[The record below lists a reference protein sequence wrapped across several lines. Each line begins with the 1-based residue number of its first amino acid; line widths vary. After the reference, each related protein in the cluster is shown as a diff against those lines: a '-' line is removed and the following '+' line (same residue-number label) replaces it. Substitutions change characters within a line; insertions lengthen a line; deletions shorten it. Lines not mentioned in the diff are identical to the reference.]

1 MIKEIKYSEI
11 TTVPPDNT
19 CSDGDAALLLNLIPE
34 DGALKPV
41 MPPKEVMAL
50 QDKMHITYIHKTTSF
65 RHYIIHDDANKKLV
79 WTSDGKTF
87 SDLYTLG
94 DIPLHQ
100 VNAIGNT
107 LMALTKDGTHY
118 FLWDNA
124 KQSYKHLGTHLPEL
138 PITFGLKGEVVK
150 TEEFNVDLLE
160 REDVGEDSKVTFGES
175 NTKKVTNE
183 VLAKVNKFIE
193 EESVAK
199 GRFIFPFFVRYAFR
213 LYDGSLTMHSAP
225 ILMQCS
231 TKVAPEV
238 LISKLSIKDGHKLDN
253 FNYFVTAALCK
264 LDYQISSSS
273 ALRELENWKDIVK
286 SVDIFISKPIYTY
299 DQNGKCTGIENIN
312 SSNANKVHC
321 LLINGAKGIE
331 YTTERTGNNFAR
343 ITEKHTDARV
353 DFSKYQYYQEH
364 NIYHLYAMAYPKTD
378 REGGEM
384 KINSTRVVIPRIKD
398 DKLHEEIKSVAHFYL
413 LNSIRLNDLLKV
425 LEVKTTERTELRVKE
440 DYLQSLITREVM
452 SDDYDSHDILCARY
466 SFNYNA
472 RVNICGIKKR
482 LFKGFSTTSMIQY
495 CNGYMP
501 FIDNDN
507 DRSHLSYAIAATRA
521 WVHINRNGKEFVLP
535 CPMGEMSE
543 FDNTYF
549 LYYPNTDAYKITVD
563 TMGYGGWRRRYEF
576 PLEKHNFLNG
586 AFFFSDF
593 ETMDKYIV
601 NKDPLQEDT
610 FLRIEELTSQDEVIE
625 LPNKIYTSE
634 VNNPFFFPLSGIN
647 TIGTGEIKGICSA
660 VKALSEGQFG
670 QFPLYA
676 FTDEGVWAL
685 EVSNTGTYIA
695 RQPITRDICIAAKS
709 LTQIDSAVLFA
720 TERGIMLLQGS
731 QAICIS
737 DVLNGDNIVPL
748 TALPKIDKILSHI
761 ELEEGTLKILPFMEF
776 VKECRMIYNYEHQRI
791 IVYNIKCKY
800 AYVWSLKSKMWG
812 MMQSNIADNVNSYPD
827 ALAVLTNGSLVN
839 FSDVG
844 DAKEHGEHSLDGDNR
859 IDKINKNLLISR
871 PIKLDYYDIHKSVDA
886 IIPRGVFRH
895 GHVKSILY
903 ASNDLFNWV
912 PVWSSVDH
920 YMRGFRGTP
929 YKYLRIILLTELSK
943 DEGITSCLV
952 QFTPRLN
959 NQPR

>member
-1 MIKEIKYSEI
+1 
-11 TTVPPDNT
+11 
-19 CSDGDAALLLNLIPE
+19 
-34 DGALKPV
+34 
-41 MPPKEVMAL
+41 
-50 QDKMHITYIHKTTSF
+50 
-65 RHYIIHDDANKKLV
+65 
-79 WTSDGKTF
+79 
-87 SDLYTLG
+87 
-94 DIPLHQ
+94 
-100 VNAIGNT
+100 
-107 LMALTKDGTHY
+107 
-118 FLWDNA
+118 
-124 KQSYKHLGTHLPEL
+124 
-138 PITFGLKGEVVK
+138 
-150 TEEFNVDLLE
+150 
-160 REDVGEDSKVTFGES
+160 
-175 NTKKVTNE
+175 
-183 VLAKVNKFIE
+183 
-193 EESVAK
+193 
-199 GRFIFPFFVRYAFR
+199 
-213 LYDGSLTMHSAP
+213 
-225 ILMQCS
+225 MQCS

-238 LISKLSIKDGHKLDN
+238 LLSKLSIKKGSGLDN
-253 FNYFVTAALCK
+253 FNYFITAALCK
-264 LDYQISSSS
+264 LDYQVSSQS
-273 ALRELENWKDIVK
+273 ALEELKNWKDIVK

-299 DQNGKCTGIENIN
+299 DQNGKCTGIESIN

-321 LLINGAKGIE
+321 LLTNGAKGIE

-343 ITEKHTDARV
+343 ITEKHTDTRV

-364 NIYHLYAMAYPKTD
+364 NIYHLYAMAYPKAD
-378 REGGEM
+378 NDGGAM
-384 KINSTRVVIPRIKD
+384 KINSTRVILPRIKD
-398 DKLHEEIKSVAHFYL
+398 DKLHEEIKSVAQFYL
-413 LNSIRLNDLLKV
+413 LNSIRLKDL

-440 DYLQSLITREVM
+440 DYLQSLIAREVM
-452 SDDYDSHDILCARY
+452 SDDYDSHDSLCARY

-495 CNGYMP
+495 CNGHTP
-501 FIDNDN
+501 FTDKDSE
-507 DRSHLSYAIAATRA
+507 RQFHFKAIAATRA

-535 CPMGEMSE
+535 CPIGEMSA

-563 TMGYGGWRRRYEF
+563 TRGYGGWEKRYEF

-586 AFFFSDF
+586 AFFFSNFD
-593 ETMDKYIV
+593 TMDKYII
-601 NKDPLQEDT
+601 NKNPLQEDT
-610 FLRIEELTSQDEVIE
+610 FLRIEELTSQDEIIE

-695 RQPITRDICIAAKS
+695 RQPITRDICIDAKS

-761 ELEEGTLKILPFMEF
+761 GLEEGTLKILPFMEF

-791 IVYNIKCKY
+791 IVYNKKCKY

-827 ALAVLTNGSLVN
+827 ALAVLTNGKLVN

-844 DAKEHGEHSLDGDNR
+844 
-859 IDKINKNLLISR
+859 DKINKNLLISR

-886 IIPRGVFRH
+886 IIQRGVFRR

>member
-41 MPPKEVMAL
+41 MPPKLVMAL

-65 RHYIIHDDANKKLV
+65 RHYIIHDEANEKLV

-87 SDLYTLG
+87 TNLYTLG
-94 DIPLHQ
+94 NIHLHQ

-107 LMALTKDGTHY
+107 LMALTEDGTHY

-124 KQSYKHLGTHLPEL
+124 TESQGYKHLGSHLPEL

-160 REDVGEDSKVTFGES
+160 REDVGENSKVTFGES

-183 VLAKVNKFIE
+183 VLAKVNKFIA

-213 LYDGSLTMHSAP
+213 LYDDSLTMHSAP

-264 LDYQISSSS
+264 LDYQVSSRS
-273 ALRELENWKDIVK
+273 ALEELKNWKDIVK

-384 KINSTRVVIPRIKD
+384 KINSTRVILPRIKD

-413 LNSIRLNDLLKV
+413 LNSIRLKDLKDPNG
-425 LEVKTTERTELRVKE
+425 TERAELRVKE
-440 DYLQSLITREVM
+440 DYLQSLIAREVM
-452 SDDYDSHDILCARY
+452 SDDYDSHDSLCARY

-495 CNGYMP
+495 CNGHTP
-501 FIDNDN
+501 FTDKDSE
-507 DRSHLSYAIAATRA
+507 RQFHFKAIAATRA
-521 WVHINRNGKEFVLP
+521 WVHVNRNGKEFVLP
-535 CPMGEMSE
+535 CPLGEMSE

-563 TMGYGGWRRRYEF
+563 TRVYGGWEKRYEF

-593 ETMDKYIV
+593 ESMDKYIV
-601 NKDPLQEDT
+601 NKNPLQEDT

-647 TIGTGEIKGICSA
+647 TIGTGEIIGICSA

-695 RQPITRDICIAAKS
+695 RQPITRDVCRDAKS
-709 LTQIDSAVLFA
+709 LTQIDSAVLF
-720 TERGIMLLQGS
+720 TTDRGIMLLQGS

-776 VKECRMIYNYEHQRI
+776 VKDCRMIYDYEHQRI
-791 IVYNIKCKY
+791 IVYNKKCKY

-844 DAKEHGEHSLDGDNR
+844 D
-859 IDKINKNLLISR
+859 KINKNLLISR

-886 IIPRGVFRH
+886 IIQRGVFRR

>member
-41 MPPKEVMAL
+41 MPPKLVMAL

-65 RHYIIHDDANKKLV
+65 RHYIIHDEANKKLV

-87 SDLYTLG
+87 TDLYTLE

-107 LMALTKDGTHY
+107 LMALTEDGTHY

-124 KQSYKHLGTHLPEL
+124 TQGYKHLGTHLPEL

-150 TEEFNVDLLE
+150 TEEFNVDLSE
-160 REDVGEDSKVTFGES
+160 REDVGENNKVTFGES

-183 VLAKVNKFIE
+183 VLAKVNKFIA

-238 LISKLSIKDGHKLDN
+238 LLSRLRIEHGDRLDN
-253 FNYFVTAALCK
+253 FDCFVTAALCK

-299 DQNGKCTGIENIN
+299 DQNGKCTGIENID

-321 LLINGAKGIE
+321 LLTNGSSSGIE
-331 YTTERTGNNFAR
+331 YTNKYYDGAK
-343 ITEKHTDARV
+343 EKSETKYDTRV

-413 LNSIRLNDLLKV
+413 LNSIRLNDLL
-425 LEVKTTERTELRVKE
+425 EVKTTERTELRVKE
-440 DYLQSLITREVM
+440 DYLQSLVAREVM
-452 SDDYDSHDILCARY
+452 SDDYDSHDSLCARY

-482 LFKGFSTTSMIQY
+482 LFNGFSTTSMIQY
-495 CNGYMP
+495 CNGHTP
-501 FIDNDN
+501 FTDKDSE
-507 DRSHLSYAIAATRA
+507 RQFHFKAIAATRA

-535 CPMGEMSE
+535 CPIGEMSE

-563 TMGYGGWRRRYEF
+563 TNVYGGWRKRYEF

-593 ETMDKYIV
+593 EAMDKYIV
-601 NKDPLQEDT
+601 NKNPLQEGT

-695 RQPITRDICIAAKS
+695 RQPITRDICIDAKS
-709 LTQIDSAVLFA
+709 LTQIDSAVLF
-720 TERGIMLLQGS
+720 TTDRGIMLLQGS

-776 VKECRMIYNYEHQRI
+776 VKDCRMIYDYEHQRI
-791 IVYNIKCKY
+791 IVYNKKCKY

-844 DAKEHGEHSLDGDNR
+844 D
-859 IDKINKNLLISR
+859 KINKNLLISR

-886 IIPRGVFRH
+886 IIQRGVFRR

>member
-65 RHYIIHDDANKKLV
+65 RHYIIHDVANKKLV
-79 WTSDGKTF
+79 WTSDGNTF
-87 SDLYTLG
+87 TDLYTLG
-94 DIPLHQ
+94 EIHLHQ

-107 LMALTKDGTHY
+107 LMALTEGGTHY

-124 KQSYKHLGTHLPEL
+124 TPGYKYLGTHLPEL

-150 TEEFNVDLLE
+150 TEEFNVDLSE
-160 REDVGEDSKVTFGES
+160 RENVGENNKVTFGES

-183 VLAKVNKFIE
+183 VLAKVNKFIA

-238 LISKLSIKDGHKLDN
+238 LLSKLTIKKGDGLDN
-253 FNYFVTAALCK
+253 FNCFVTAALCK
-264 LDYQISSSS
+264 LDYQVSSRS
-273 ALRELENWKDIVK
+273 ALKELENWKDIVK

-299 DQNGKCTGIENIN
+299 DQNGKCTGIENID

-321 LLINGAKGIE
+321 LLTNGAKGIE
-331 YTTERTGNNFAR
+331 YTTERIGNNYAR
-343 ITEKHTDARV
+343 ITEKHTDTRV

-384 KINSTRVVIPRIKD
+384 KINSCRVILPRIKD
-398 DKLHEEIKSVAHFYL
+398 DKLHEEIKSVAHFYF
-413 LNSIRLNDLLKV
+413 LNSIRLKDL

-440 DYLQSLITREVM
+440 DYLQSLIAREVM
-452 SDDYDSHDILCARY
+452 SDDYDSHDSLCARY

-495 CNGYMP
+495 CDGHTP
-501 FIDNDN
+501 FTDKDSERQFQFNV
-507 DRSHLSYAIAATRA
+507 AATRA

-563 TMGYGGWRRRYEF
+563 TMGYGGWGKRYEF

-593 ETMDKYIV
+593 ETMDKYV
-601 NKDPLQEDT
+601 VK
-610 FLRIEELTSQDEVIE
+610 RREELTSTDEAIE

-695 RQPITRDICIAAKS
+695 RQPITRDICIDAKS

-761 ELEEGTLKILPFMEF
+761 GLEEGTLKILPFMEF

-791 IVYNIKCKY
+791 IVYNKKCKY

-844 DAKEHGEHSLDGDNR
+844 D
-859 IDKINKNLLISR
+859 KINKNLLISR

-886 IIPRGVFRH
+886 IIQRGVFRR

>member
-50 QDKMHITYIHKTTSF
+50 QAKMHITYIHKTTSF
-65 RHYIIHDDANKKLV
+65 RHYIIYDEANKKLV

-87 SDLYTLG
+87 TDLYTLG
-94 DIPLHQ
+94 DVPLHQ

-107 LMALTKDGTHY
+107 LMALTADGTHY

-124 KQSYKHLGTHLPEL
+124 TQGYKHLGTHLPEL

-150 TEEFNVDLLE
+150 TEEFNVDLSE
-160 REDVGEDSKVTFGES
+160 HEDVGENNKVTFGES

-183 VLAKVNKFIE
+183 VLAKVNKFIA

-238 LISKLSIKDGHKLDN
+238 LLSRLRIEHGDRLDN
-253 FNYFVTAALCK
+253 FDCFVTAALCK
-264 LDYQISSSS
+264 LDYQVSSRS
-273 ALRELENWKDIVK
+273 ALEELKNWKDIVK

-299 DQNGKCTGIENIN
+299 DQNGKCTGIENIDR
-312 SSNANKVHC
+312 SNANKVHC
-321 LLINGAKGIE
+321 LLTNGSSSGIE
-331 YTTERTGNNFAR
+331 YTNKYYDGAK
-343 ITEKHTDARV
+343 EKSETKYDARV

-384 KINSTRVVIPRIKD
+384 KINSTRVILPRIKD
-398 DKLHEEIKSVAHFYL
+398 DKLHEEIKSVAQFYL
-413 LNSIRLNDLLKV
+413 LNSIRLKDL
-425 LEVKTTERTELRVKE
+425 LEVKPTERTELRVKE

-501 FIDNDN
+501 FTDNDN
-507 DRSHLSYAIAATRA
+507 DRKHLFYAIASTRA

-535 CPMGEMSE
+535 CPIGEMSA

-563 TMGYGGWRRRYEF
+563 TRGYGGWEKRYEF

-593 ETMDKYIV
+593 EPMDKYIV
-601 NKDPLQEDT
+601 NKNPLQEDT
-610 FLRIEELTSQDEVIE
+610 FLRIEELTSKDEIIE

-647 TIGTGEIKGICSA
+647 TIGTGEIIGICSA

-695 RQPITRDICIAAKS
+695 RQPITRDVCRDAKS
-709 LTQIDSAVLFA
+709 LTQIDSAVLF
-720 TERGIMLLQGS
+720 TTDRGIMLLQGS

-776 VKECRMIYNYEHQRI
+776 VKDCRMIYDYEHQRI
-791 IVYNIKCKY
+791 IVYNKKCKY

-844 DAKEHGEHSLDGDNR
+844 D
-859 IDKINKNLLISR
+859 KINKNLLISR

-886 IIPRGVFRH
+886 IIQRGVFRR

>member
-65 RHYIIHDDANKKLV
+65 KHYIIHDEANKKLV
-79 WTSDGKTF
+79 WTSDGKKFTN
-87 SDLYTLG
+87 LYTLG
-94 DIPLHQ
+94 DLNLHQ

-107 LMALTKDGTHY
+107 LMALTEDGTHY

-124 KQSYKHLGTHLPEL
+124 KDYKHLGTHLPEL

-150 TEEFNVDLLE
+150 TEEFNVDLSE
-160 REDVGEDSKVTFGES
+160 REDVGENNKVTFGES

-183 VLAKVNKFIE
+183 VLAKVNKFIA

-238 LISKLSIKDGHKLDN
+238 LLSKLSIKKGDKLDN

-264 LDYQISSSS
+264 LDYQISSRS
-273 ALRELENWKDIVK
+273 ALEELKNWKDIVK

-321 LLINGAKGIE
+321 LLTNGSSSGIE
-331 YTTERTGNNFAR
+331 YTNKYYDGAK
-343 ITEKHTDARV
+343 EKSETKYDTRV

-364 NIYHLYAMAYPKTD
+364 NIYHLYAMAYPRTD
-378 REGGEM
+378 RESGEM
-384 KINSTRVVIPRIKD
+384 KINSCRVIIPRIKD
-398 DKLHEEIKSVAHFYL
+398 DKLHEEIKSVAQFYL
-413 LNSIRLNDLLKV
+413 LNSIRLKDL

-440 DYLQSLITREVM
+440 DYLQSLIAREVM
-452 SDDYDSHDILCARY
+452 SDDYDSHDSLCARY

-482 LFKGFSTTSMIQY
+482 LFNGFSTTSMIQY
-495 CNGYMP
+495 CDGHTP
-501 FIDNDN
+501 FTDKDSE
-507 DRSHLSYAIAATRA
+507 RQFHFKAIAATRA
-521 WVHINRNGKEFVLP
+521 WVHVNRNGKEFVLP
-535 CPMGEMSE
+535 CPIGEMSE

-563 TMGYGGWRRRYEF
+563 TNVYGGWRKRYEF

-593 ETMDKYIV
+593 EAMDKYIV
-601 NKDPLQEDT
+601 NKNPLQEGT

-695 RQPITRDICIAAKS
+695 RQPITRDICIDAKS

-791 IVYNIKCKY
+791 IVYNKDCKY

-827 ALAVLTNGSLVN
+827 ALAVLTDGSLVN

-844 DAKEHGEHSLDGDNR
+844 
-859 IDKINKNLLISR
+859 DKINKNLLISR

-886 IIPRGVFRH
+886 IIQRGVFRH

-929 YKYLRIILLTELSK
+929 YKYLRIILLTKLSK

>member
-41 MPPKEVMAL
+41 MPPKLVMAL

-65 RHYIIHDDANKKLV
+65 RHYIIHDVANKKLV

-87 SDLYTLG
+87 KDLYTLG
-94 DIPLHQ
+94 DVPLHQ

-107 LMALTKDGTHY
+107 LMALTGDGTHY

-124 KQSYKHLGTHLPEL
+124 TQGYKHLGTHLPEL

-150 TEEFNVDLLE
+150 TEEFTVDLSE
-160 REDVGEDSKVTFGES
+160 REDVGKDDKVTFGES

-183 VLAKVNKFIE
+183 VLAKVNKFIA

-238 LISKLSIKDGHKLDN
+238 LLSKLTIKKGDGLDN
-253 FNYFVTAALCK
+253 FNCFVTAALCK
-264 LDYQISSSS
+264 LDYQVSSRS
-273 ALRELENWKDIVK
+273 ALKELENWKDIVK

-299 DQNGKCTGIENIN
+299 DQNGKCTGIESIN

-321 LLINGAKGIE
+321 LLTNGAKGIE

-343 ITEKHTDARV
+343 ITEKHTDTRV

-384 KINSTRVVIPRIKD
+384 KINSARVILPRIKD

-413 LNSIRLNDLLKV
+413 LNSIRLKDLKDPNG
-425 LEVKTTERTELRVKE
+425 TERTELRVKE
-440 DYLQSLITREVM
+440 DYLQSLIAREVM
-452 SDDYDSHDILCARY
+452 SDDYDSHDSLCARY

-482 LFKGFSTTSMIQY
+482 LFNGFSTTSMIQY

-501 FIDNDN
+501 FTDNDN
-507 DRSHLSYAIAATRA
+507 DRKHLFYAIASTRA

-535 CPMGEMSE
+535 CPIGEMSA

-563 TMGYGGWRRRYEF
+563 TRGYGGWEKRYEF

-593 ETMDKYIV
+593 EPMDKYIV
-601 NKDPLQEDT
+601 NKNPLQEDT
-610 FLRIEELTSQDEVIE
+610 FLRIEELTSKDEIIE

-695 RQPITRDICIAAKS
+695 RQPITRDICIDAKS

-761 ELEEGTLKILPFMEF
+761 GLEEGTLKILPFMEF
-776 VKECRMIYNYEHQRI
+776 VKDCRMIYNYEHQRI
-791 IVYNIKCKY
+791 IVYNKKCKY

-844 DAKEHGEHSLDGDNR
+844 D
-859 IDKINKNLLISR
+859 KINKNLLISR

-886 IIPRGVFRH
+886 IIQRGVFRR

>member
-41 MPPKEVMAL
+41 MPPKLVMAL

-65 RHYIIHDDANKKLV
+65 RHYIIHDEANKNLV
-79 WTSDGKTF
+79 WTSDGNKFT
-87 SDLYTLG
+87 DLYTLG
-94 DIPLHQ
+94 DIHLHQ

-118 FLWDNA
+118 FLWDNVT
-124 KQSYKHLGTHLPEL
+124 QGYKYLGTHLPEL

-150 TEEFNVDLLE
+150 TETFNVDLSE
-160 REDVGEDSKVTFGES
+160 HEDVGKDDKVIFGES

-183 VLAKVNKFIE
+183 VLAKVNKFIA

-238 LISKLSIKDGHKLDN
+238 LLSRLRIKNGDSLDN
-253 FNYFVTAALCK
+253 FDCFVTAALCK
-264 LDYQISSSS
+264 LDYQVLSQS
-273 ALRELENWKDIVK
+273 ALEELKKWKDIVK

-299 DQNGKCTGIENIN
+299 DQNGTCTSIENIDSN
-312 SSNANKVHC
+312 NANKVHC
-321 LLINGAKGIE
+321 LLTNGSSKGIE
-331 YTTERTGNNFAR
+331 YIKKDYVGSR
-343 ITEKHTDARV
+343 EKSKTIYDTRV
-353 DFSKYQYYQEH
+353 DFSKYQHYQEH
-364 NIYHLYAMAYPKTD
+364 NIYHLYAMAYPMTD

-384 KINSTRVVIPRIKD
+384 KINSCRVVIPRIKD
-398 DKLHEEIKSVAHFYL
+398 DKLHEEIKSVAQFYL
-413 LNSIRLNDLLKV
+413 LNSIRLKDL
-425 LEVKTTERTELRVKE
+425 LEVKTTKRTEIKVKE

-452 SDDYDSHDILCARY
+452 SDDYDSHDTLCARY

-495 CNGYMP
+495 CNGYTP

-507 DRSHLSYAIAATRA
+507 DRSHLSYDAIAATRA
-521 WVHINRNGKEFVLP
+521 WVHINRNGKEFVLQ
-535 CPMGEMSE
+535 CPFGEMSE

-549 LYYPNTDAYKITVD
+549 LYYPNTDAYKITID
-563 TMGYGGWRRRYEF
+563 TISKNGFGDWEKRYEF

-593 ETMDKYIV
+593 ETMDKYII
-601 NKDPLQEDT
+601 NKNPLQEDT
-610 FLRIEELTSQDEVIE
+610 FLRIEELTSQDEIIE

-695 RQPITRDICIAAKS
+695 RQPITRDVCRDAKS
-709 LTQIDSAVLFA
+709 LTQIDSAVLF
-720 TERGIMLLQGS
+720 TTDRGIMLLQGS

-776 VKECRMIYNYEHQRI
+776 VKDCRMIYNYEHQRI
-791 IVYNIKCKY
+791 IVYNKKCKY

-827 ALAVLTNGSLVN
+827 ALAVLTNGKLVN

-844 DAKEHGEHSLDGDNR
+844 DA
-859 IDKINKNLLISR
+859 INKNLLISR

-886 IIPRGVFRH
+886 VIQRGVFRH

>member
-65 RHYIIHDDANKKLV
+65 RHYIIHDVANKNLV
-79 WTSDGKTF
+79 WTSDGKKFT
-87 SDLYTLG
+87 DLYTLG

-107 LMALTKDGTHY
+107 LMALTEDGTHY

-124 KQSYKHLGTHLPEL
+124 TQGYKHLGTHLPEL

-150 TEEFNVDLLE
+150 TEEFNVDLSE
-160 REDVGEDSKVTFGES
+160 REDVGENNKVTFGES

-183 VLAKVNKFIE
+183 VLAKVNKFIA

-238 LISKLSIKDGHKLDN
+238 LLSRLRIEHGDRLDN
-253 FNYFVTAALCK
+253 FDCFVTAALCK

-299 DQNGKCTGIENIN
+299 DQNGKCTGIENID

-321 LLINGAKGIE
+321 LLTNGSSSGIE
-331 YTTERTGNNFAR
+331 YTNKYYDGAK
-343 ITEKHTDARV
+343 EKSETKYDTRV

-413 LNSIRLNDLLKV
+413 LNSIRLNDLL
-425 LEVKTTERTELRVKE
+425 EVKTTERTELRVKE
-440 DYLQSLITREVM
+440 DYLQSLVAREVM
-452 SDDYDSHDILCARY
+452 SDDYDSHDSLCARY

-482 LFKGFSTTSMIQY
+482 LFNGFSTTSMIQY
-495 CNGYMP
+495 CNGHTP
-501 FIDNDN
+501 FTDKDSE
-507 DRSHLSYAIAATRA
+507 RQFHFKAIAATRA
-521 WVHINRNGKEFVLP
+521 WVHVNRNGKEFVLP
-535 CPMGEMSE
+535 CPLGEMSE

-563 TMGYGGWRRRYEF
+563 TRVYGGWEKRYEF

-593 ETMDKYIV
+593 ESMDKYIV
-601 NKDPLQEDT
+601 NKNPLQEDT

-647 TIGTGEIKGICSA
+647 TIGTGEIIGICSA

-695 RQPITRDICIAAKS
+695 RQPITRDVCRDAKS
-709 LTQIDSAVLFA
+709 LTQIDSAVLF
-720 TERGIMLLQGS
+720 TTDRGIMLLQGS

-776 VKECRMIYNYEHQRI
+776 VKDCRMIYDYEHQRM
-791 IVYNIKCKY
+791 IVYNKKCKY

-844 DAKEHGEHSLDGDNR
+844 D
-859 IDKINKNLLISR
+859 KINKNLLISR

-886 IIPRGVFRH
+886 IIQRGVFRR

>member
-41 MPPKEVMAL
+41 MPPKLVMAL

-65 RHYIIHDDANKKLV
+65 RHYIIHDVANKNLV
-79 WTSDGKTF
+79 WTSDGNKFT
-87 SDLYTLG
+87 DLYTLG
-94 DIPLHQ
+94 DIHLHQ

-118 FLWDNA
+118 FLWDNVT
-124 KQSYKHLGTHLPEL
+124 QGYKYLGTHLPEL

-150 TEEFNVDLLE
+150 TETFNVDLSE
-160 REDVGEDSKVTFGES
+160 REDVGKDDNVIFGES

-183 VLAKVNKFIE
+183 VLAKVNKFIA

-238 LISKLSIKDGHKLDN
+238 LLSRLRIKNGDSLDN
-253 FNYFVTAALCK
+253 FDCFVTAALCK
-264 LDYQISSSS
+264 LDYQVLSQS
-273 ALRELENWKDIVK
+273 ALEELEKWKDIVK

-299 DQNGKCTGIENIN
+299 DQNGTCTGIENIDSN
-312 SSNANKVHC
+312 NANKVHC
-321 LLINGAKGIE
+321 LLTNGSSKGIE
-331 YTTERTGNNFAR
+331 YINKHQAGSR
-343 ITEKHTDARV
+343 EKSETIYDTRV

-364 NIYHLYAMAYPKTD
+364 NIYHLYAMAYPMTD

-384 KINSTRVVIPRIKD
+384 KINSCRVVIPRIKD
-398 DKLHEEIKSVAHFYL
+398 DKLHEEIKSVAQFYL
-413 LNSIRLNDLLKV
+413 LNSIRLKDL

-452 SDDYDSHDILCARY
+452 SDDYDSHDTLCARY

-495 CNGYMP
+495 CNGHMP

-507 DRSHLSYAIAATRA
+507 DRRHQVYAIAKTRA

-535 CPMGEMSE
+535 CPFGEMSE
-543 FDNTYF
+543 LDNTYF
-549 LYYPNTDAYKITVD
+549 LYYPNTNAYKITID
-563 TMGYGGWRRRYEF
+563 TTYGGGWRKRYEF

-593 ETMDKYIV
+593 KTMDKYII
-601 NKDPLQEDT
+601 NKKALQEDT
-610 FLRIEELTSQDEVIE
+610 FLRIEELTSKDEIIE

-695 RQPITRDICIAAKS
+695 RQPITRDVCRDAKS
-709 LTQIDSAVLFA
+709 LTQIDSAVLF
-720 TERGIMLLQGS
+720 TTDRGIMLLQGS

-776 VKECRMIYNYEHQRI
+776 VKDCRMIYNYEHQRI
-791 IVYNIKCKY
+791 IVYNKKCKY

-827 ALAVLTNGSLVN
+827 ALAVLTNGKLVN

-844 DAKEHGEHSLDGDNR
+844 DA
-859 IDKINKNLLISR
+859 INKNLLISR

-886 IIPRGVFRH
+886 IIQRGVFRH
-895 GHVKSILY
+895 GHVRSILY

>member
-19 CSDGDAALLLNLIPE
+19 CSDGDASLLVNLIPE

-41 MPPKEVMAL
+41 MPPKLVMAL

-65 RHYIIHDDANKKLV
+65 RHYIIHDEADKKLV
-79 WTSDGKTF
+79 WTSDGKKFT
-87 SDLYTLG
+87 DLYTLG
-94 DIPLHQ
+94 DTPLHQ

-124 KQSYKHLGTHLPEL
+124 TESQGYKHLGTHLPEL

-150 TEEFNVDLLE
+150 TEEFNVDLSE
-160 REDVGEDSKVTFGES
+160 REDVGENSNVTFGES

-183 VLAKVNKFIE
+183 VLAKVNKFIA

-238 LISKLSIKDGHKLDN
+238 LLSKLTIKKGDGLDN
-253 FNYFVTAALCK
+253 FNCFVTAALCK
-264 LDYQISSSS
+264 LDYQVSSQS
-273 ALRELENWKDIVK
+273 ALEELKNWKDIVK

-299 DQNGKCTGIENIN
+299 DQNGKCTGIESIN

-321 LLINGAKGIE
+321 LLTNGAKGIE

-343 ITEKHTDARV
+343 ITEKHTDTRV
-353 DFSKYQYYQEH
+353 DFSKYQHYQEH

-378 REGGEM
+378 REGGDM
-384 KINSTRVVIPRIKD
+384 KINSARVIIPRIKD

-413 LNSIRLNDLLKV
+413 LNSIRLKDLKV
-425 LEVKTTERTELRVKE
+425 TERTELRVKE
-440 DYLQSLITREVM
+440 DYLQSLVAREVM

-482 LFKGFSTTSMIQY
+482 LFNGFSTTSMIQY
-495 CNGYMP
+495 CDGHTP
-501 FIDNDN
+501 FTDKDSERQFQFNV
-507 DRSHLSYAIAATRA
+507 AATRA

-563 TMGYGGWRRRYEF
+563 TMGYGGWGKRYEF

-593 ETMDKYIV
+593 ETMDKYV
-601 NKDPLQEDT
+601 VK
-610 FLRIEELTSQDEVIE
+610 RREELTSTDEAIE

-695 RQPITRDICIAAKS
+695 RQPITRDICIDAKS

-761 ELEEGTLKILPFMEF
+761 ELEDGTLKILPFMEF

-791 IVYNIKCKY
+791 IVYNKKCKY

-844 DAKEHGEHSLDGDNR
+844 D
-859 IDKINKNLLISR
+859 KINKNLLISR

-886 IIPRGVFRH
+886 IIQRGVFRR

>member
-65 RHYIIHDDANKKLV
+65 RHYIIHDVANKKLV
-79 WTSDGKTF
+79 WTSDGNTF
-87 SDLYTLG
+87 TDLYTLG
-94 DIPLHQ
+94 EIHLHQ

-107 LMALTKDGTHY
+107 LMALTEGGTHY

-124 KQSYKHLGTHLPEL
+124 TPGYKYLGTHLPEL

-150 TEEFNVDLLE
+150 TEEFNVDLSE
-160 REDVGEDSKVTFGES
+160 RENVGENNKVTFGES

-183 VLAKVNKFIE
+183 VLAKVNKFIA

-238 LISKLSIKDGHKLDN
+238 LLSKLTIKKGDGLDN
-253 FNYFVTAALCK
+253 FNCFVTAALCK
-264 LDYQISSSS
+264 LDYQVSSRS
-273 ALRELENWKDIVK
+273 ALKELENWKDIVK

-299 DQNGKCTGIENIN
+299 DQNGKCTGRELIDC
-312 SSNANKVHC
+312 SNANKVHC
-321 LLINGAKGIE
+321 LLTNGAKGIE
-331 YTTERTGNNFAR
+331 YTTERIGNNYAR
-343 ITEKHTDARV
+343 ITEKHTDTRV

-384 KINSTRVVIPRIKD
+384 KINSCRVILPRIKD
-398 DKLHEEIKSVAHFYL
+398 DKLHEEIKSVAHFYF
-413 LNSIRLNDLLKV
+413 LNSIRLKDL

-440 DYLQSLITREVM
+440 DYLQSLIAREVM
-452 SDDYDSHDILCARY
+452 SDDYDSHDSLCARY

-501 FIDNDN
+501 FTDNDN
-507 DRSHLSYAIAATRA
+507 DRKHLFYAIAATRA

-535 CPMGEMSE
+535 CPIGEMSA

-549 LYYPNTDAYKITVD
+549 LYYPNTDAYKIIVD
-563 TMGYGGWRRRYEF
+563 TRGYGGWEKRYEF

-601 NKDPLQEDT
+601 NKNPLQEGT
-610 FLRIEELTSQDEVIE
+610 FLRIEELTSKDEIID

-695 RQPITRDICIAAKS
+695 RQPITRDICIDAKS

-776 VKECRMIYNYEHQRI
+776 VKDCRMIYNYEHQRI
-791 IVYNIKCKY
+791 IVYNKKCKY

-812 MMQSNIADNVNSYPD
+812 MIHSKIADNVNSYPD
-827 ALAVLTNGSLVN
+827 ALAVLTDGSLVN

-844 DAKEHGEHSLDGDNR
+844 
-859 IDKINKNLLISR
+859 DKINKNLLISR

-886 IIPRGVFRH
+886 IIQRGVFRR

>member
-65 RHYIIHDDANKKLV
+65 RHYIIHDVANKKLV
-79 WTSDGKTF
+79 WTSDGETF
-87 SDLYTLG
+87 TDLYTLE
-94 DIPLHQ
+94 DIYLHQ

-124 KQSYKHLGTHLPEL
+124 KDYKHLGTHLPEL

-160 REDVGEDSKVTFGES
+160 REDVGENSKVTFGES

-183 VLAKVNKFIE
+183 VLAKVNKFIA

-238 LISKLSIKDGHKLDN
+238 LLSKLTIKKGDGLDN
-253 FNYFVTAALCK
+253 FNCFVTAALCK
-264 LDYQISSSS
+264 LDYQVSSQS
-273 ALRELENWKDIVK
+273 ALEELKNWKDIVK

-299 DQNGKCTGIENIN
+299 DQNGKCTGIESIN

-321 LLINGAKGIE
+321 LLTNGAKGIE

-343 ITEKHTDARV
+343 ITEKHTDTRV
-353 DFSKYQYYQEH
+353 DFSKYQHYQEH

-378 REGGEM
+378 REGGDM
-384 KINSTRVVIPRIKD
+384 KINSARVIIPRIKD

-413 LNSIRLNDLLKV
+413 LNSIRLKDIKV
-425 LEVKTTERTELRVKE
+425 TERTELRVKE
-440 DYLQSLITREVM
+440 DYLQSLVAREVM

-482 LFKGFSTTSMIQY
+482 LFNGFSTTSMIQY
-495 CNGYMP
+495 CDGHTP
-501 FIDNDN
+501 FTDKDSERQFQFNV
-507 DRSHLSYAIAATRA
+507 AATRA

-563 TMGYGGWRRRYEF
+563 TMGYGGWGKRYEF

-593 ETMDKYIV
+593 ETMDKYV
-601 NKDPLQEDT
+601 VK
-610 FLRIEELTSQDEVIE
+610 RREELTSTDEAIE

-695 RQPITRDICIAAKS
+695 RQPITRDICIDAKS

-761 ELEEGTLKILPFMEF
+761 GLEEGTLKILPFMEF
-776 VKECRMIYNYEHQRI
+776 VKDCRMIYNYEHQRI
-791 IVYNIKCKY
+791 IVYNKNCKY

-827 ALAVLTNGSLVN
+827 ALAVLTDGSLVN

-844 DAKEHGEHSLDGDNR
+844 
-859 IDKINKNLLISR
+859 DKINKNLLISR
-871 PIKLDYYDIHKSVDA
+871 PLKLDYYDIHKSVDA
-886 IIPRGVFRH
+886 IIQRGVFRR

>member
-41 MPPKEVMAL
+41 MPPKEVMTL
-50 QDKMHITYIHKTTSF
+50 QAKMHITYIHKTTSF
-65 RHYIIHDDANKKLV
+65 RHYIIHDEANKKLV

-87 SDLYTLG
+87 TDLYTLG
-94 DIPLHQ
+94 DIYLHQ

-124 KQSYKHLGTHLPEL
+124 KDYKHLGTHLPEL

-150 TEEFNVDLLE
+150 TEEFNVDLSE
-160 REDVGEDSKVTFGES
+160 REDVGENDKVTFGES

-183 VLAKVNKFIE
+183 VLAKVNKFIA

-238 LISKLSIKDGHKLDN
+238 LISKLNIKKGDRLDN
-253 FNYFVTAALCK
+253 FDYFITAALCK
-264 LDYQISSSS
+264 LDYQVESQS
-273 ALRELENWKDIVK
+273 ALTELEKWKDIVK

-299 DQNGKCTGIENIN
+299 DQNGKCTGIENID

-321 LLINGAKGIE
+321 LLTNGAKGIE
-331 YTTERTGNNFAR
+331 YTTERIGNNYAR
-343 ITEKHTDARV
+343 ITEKHTDTRV
-353 DFSKYQYYQEH
+353 DFSKYQHYQEH

-378 REGGEM
+378 REGGDM
-384 KINSTRVVIPRIKD
+384 KINSARVIIPRIKD

-413 LNSIRLNDLLKV
+413 LNSIRLKDLKA
-425 LEVKTTERTELRVKE
+425 TERTELRVKE
-440 DYLQSLITREVM
+440 DYLQSLVAREVM

-482 LFKGFSTTSMIQY
+482 LFNGFSTTSMIQY
-495 CNGYMP
+495 CDGHTP
-501 FIDNDN
+501 FTDKDSE
-507 DRSHLSYAIAATRA
+507 RQFQFSVAATRA

-563 TMGYGGWRRRYEF
+563 TMGYGGWGKRYEF

-593 ETMDKYIV
+593 ETMDKYII
-601 NKDPLQEDT
+601 NKNPLQEGT

-695 RQPITRDICIAAKS
+695 RQPITRDICIDAKS

-761 ELEEGTLKILPFMEF
+761 ELKEGTLKILPFMEF

-791 IVYNIKCKY
+791 IVYNKECKY

-827 ALAVLTNGSLVN
+827 ALAVLTNGKLVN

-844 DAKEHGEHSLDGDNR
+844 
-859 IDKINKNLLISR
+859 DKINKNLLISR

-886 IIPRGVFRH
+886 IIQRGVFRH
-895 GHVKSILY
+895 GHIKSILY

>member
-65 RHYIIHDDANKKLV
+65 RHYIIHDEANEKLV

-87 SDLYTLG
+87 TDLYRLG

-183 VLAKVNKFIE
+183 VLAKVNKFIA

-213 LYDGSLTMHSAP
+213 LYDDSLTMHSAP

-238 LISKLSIKDGHKLDN
+238 LLSRLHIKNGDRLDN
-253 FNYFVTAALCK
+253 FDCFVTAALCK
-264 LDYQISSSS
+264 LDYQVSSSS

-299 DQNGKCTGIENIN
+299 DQNGKCTGIENIDSN
-312 SSNANKVHC
+312 NANKVHC
-321 LLINGAKGIE
+321 LLTNGSSSGIE
-331 YTTERTGNNFAR
+331 YTNKYYDGAK
-343 ITEKHTDARV
+343 EKSETKYDTRV

-384 KINSTRVVIPRIKD
+384 KINSARVILPRIKD

-495 CNGYMP
+495 CNGHMP
-501 FIDNDN
+501 FTDNDN
-507 DRSHLSYAIAATRA
+507 DRKHLFYAIAATRA

-535 CPMGEMSE
+535 CPIGEMSA

-563 TMGYGGWRRRYEF
+563 TRGYGGWEKRYEF

-586 AFFFSDF
+586 AFFFSNF
-593 ETMDKYIV
+593 ETMDKYII
-601 NKDPLQEDT
+601 NKNPLQEDT

-695 RQPITRDICIAAKS
+695 RQPITRDICIDAKS

-776 VKECRMIYNYEHQRI
+776 VKECRIIYNYEHQRI
-791 IVYNIKCKY
+791 IVYNKKCKY

-812 MMQSNIADNVNSYPD
+812 MIQSKIADNVNSYPD
-827 ALAVLTNGSLVN
+827 ALAVLTDGSLVN
-839 FSDVG
+839 FSEVG
-844 DAKEHGEHSLDGDNR
+844 
-859 IDKINKNLLISR
+859 DKINKNLLISR

-886 IIPRGVFRH
+886 IIQRGVFRR

>member
-1 MIKEIKYSEI
+1 
-11 TTVPPDNT
+11 
-19 CSDGDAALLLNLIPE
+19 
-34 DGALKPV
+34 
-41 MPPKEVMAL
+41 
-50 QDKMHITYIHKTTSF
+50 
-65 RHYIIHDDANKKLV
+65 
-79 WTSDGKTF
+79 
-87 SDLYTLG
+87 
-94 DIPLHQ
+94 
-100 VNAIGNT
+100 
-107 LMALTKDGTHY
+107 
-118 FLWDNA
+118 
-124 KQSYKHLGTHLPEL
+124 
-138 PITFGLKGEVVK
+138 
-150 TEEFNVDLLE
+150 
-160 REDVGEDSKVTFGES
+160 
-175 NTKKVTNE
+175 
-183 VLAKVNKFIE
+183 
-193 EESVAK
+193 
-199 GRFIFPFFVRYAFR
+199 
-213 LYDGSLTMHSAP
+213 
-225 ILMQCS
+225 
-231 TKVAPEV
+231 
-238 LISKLSIKDGHKLDN
+238 
-253 FNYFVTAALCK
+253 
-264 LDYQISSSS
+264 
-273 ALRELENWKDIVK
+273 
-286 SVDIFISKPIYTY
+286 
-299 DQNGKCTGIENIN
+299 
-312 SSNANKVHC
+312 
-321 LLINGAKGIE
+321 
-331 YTTERTGNNFAR
+331 
-343 ITEKHTDARV
+343 
-353 DFSKYQYYQEH
+353 
-364 NIYHLYAMAYPKTD
+364 
-378 REGGEM
+378 
-384 KINSTRVVIPRIKD
+384 
-398 DKLHEEIKSVAHFYL
+398 
-413 LNSIRLNDLLKV
+413 
-425 LEVKTTERTELRVKE
+425 
-440 DYLQSLITREVM
+440 M

-482 LFKGFSTTSMIQY
+482 LFNGFSTTSMIQY
-495 CNGYMP
+495 CDGHTP
-501 FIDNDN
+501 FTDKDSERQFQFNV
-507 DRSHLSYAIAATRA
+507 AATRA

-563 TMGYGGWRRRYEF
+563 TMGYGGWGKRYEF

-593 ETMDKYIV
+593 ETMDKYV
-601 NKDPLQEDT
+601 VK
-610 FLRIEELTSQDEVIE
+610 RREELTSTDEVIE

-695 RQPITRDICIAAKS
+695 RQPITRDICIDAKS

-761 ELEEGTLKILPFMEF
+761 ELGEGTLKILPFMEF
-776 VKECRMIYNYEHQRI
+776 VKDCRMIYNYEHQRI
-791 IVYNIKCKY
+791 IVYNKKCKY

-844 DAKEHGEHSLDGDNR
+844 D
-859 IDKINKNLLISR
+859 KINKNLLISR
-871 PIKLDYYDIHKSVDA
+871 PVKLDYYDIHKSVDA
-886 IIPRGVFRH
+886 IIQRGVFRR

>member
-65 RHYIIHDDANKKLV
+65 RHYIIHDEAKKKLV

-87 SDLYTLG
+87 TDLYTLG
-94 DIPLHQ
+94 KVHLHQ

-107 LMALTKDGTHY
+107 LMALTEDGTHY

-124 KQSYKHLGTHLPEL
+124 KDYKHLGTHLPEL

-183 VLAKVNKFIE
+183 VLAKVNKFIA

-238 LISKLSIKDGHKLDN
+238 LLSKLTIKKGSGLDK
-253 FNYFVTAALCK
+253 FDYFVTAALCK
-264 LDYQISSSS
+264 LDYQVSSQS
-273 ALRELENWKDIVK
+273 ALEELKNWKDIVK

-321 LLINGAKGIE
+321 LLTNGSSSGIE
-331 YTTERTGNNFAR
+331 YTNKYYEVG
-343 ITEKHTDARV
+343 TEKSETKYDTRV
-353 DFSKYQYYQEH
+353 DFSKYQHYQEH

-378 REGGEM
+378 REGGDM
-384 KINSTRVVIPRIKD
+384 KINSARVIIPRIKD

-413 LNSIRLNDLLKV
+413 LNSIRLKDLKV
-425 LEVKTTERTELRVKE
+425 TERTELRVKE

-452 SDDYDSHDILCARY
+452 SDDYDSHDSLCARY

-495 CNGYMP
+495 CNGHTP
-501 FIDNDN
+501 FTDKDSE
-507 DRSHLSYAIAATRA
+507 RQFHFKAIAATRA

-535 CPMGEMSE
+535 CPIGEMSA

-563 TMGYGGWRRRYEF
+563 TRGYGGWEKRYEF

-586 AFFFSDF
+586 AFFFSNFD
-593 ETMDKYIV
+593 TMDKYII
-601 NKDPLQEDT
+601 NKNPLQEDT
-610 FLRIEELTSQDEVIE
+610 FLRIEELTSQDEIIE

-695 RQPITRDICIAAKS
+695 RQPITRDVCRDAKS
-709 LTQIDSAVLFA
+709 LTQIDSAVLF
-720 TERGIMLLQGS
+720 TTDRGIMLLQGS

-776 VKECRMIYNYEHQRI
+776 VKDCRMIYNYEHQRI
-791 IVYNIKCKY
+791 IVYNKKCKY

-827 ALAVLTNGSLVN
+827 ALAVLTNGKLVN

-844 DAKEHGEHSLDGDNR
+844 
-859 IDKINKNLLISR
+859 DKINKNLLISR

-886 IIPRGVFRH
+886 IIQRGVFRH

>member
-41 MPPKEVMAL
+41 MPPKLVMAL

-65 RHYIIHDDANKKLV
+65 RHYIIHDVANKNLV

-87 SDLYTLG
+87 TDLYILG
-94 DIPLHQ
+94 DIHLHQ

-107 LMALTKDGTHY
+107 LMALTEDGTHY
-118 FLWDNA
+118 FLWNDEA
-124 KQSYKHLGTHLPEL
+124 QGYKHLGTHLPEL
-138 PITFGLKGEVVK
+138 PITFGLKGEIVK
-150 TEEFNVDLLE
+150 TEVFNVDLSE
-160 REDVGEDSKVTFGES
+160 REDVGENNKVTFGES

-183 VLAKVNKFIE
+183 VLAKVNKFIA

-213 LYDGSLTMHSAP
+213 LYDDRLTMHSAP

-238 LISKLSIKDGHKLDN
+238 LLSRLQIKDGDSLDN
-253 FNYFVTAALCK
+253 FDCFVTAALCK
-264 LDYQISSSS
+264 LDYQVLSQS
-273 ALRELENWKDIVK
+273 ALEELENWKDIVK

-299 DQNGKCTGIENIN
+299 DQNGKCTGIENIDSN
-312 SSNANKVHC
+312 NANKVHC
-321 LLINGAKGIE
+321 LLTNGSSNGIE
-331 YTTERTGNNFAR
+331 YTHKYYVGAR
-343 ITEKHTDARV
+343 EKSETKYDTRV

-364 NIYHLYAMAYPKTD
+364 NIYHLYAMAFPMTD

-384 KINSTRVVIPRIKD
+384 KINSCRVVIPRIKD

-413 LNSIRLNDLLKV
+413 LNSIRLKDL

-452 SDDYDSHDILCARY
+452 SDDYDSHDTLCPKY

-507 DRSHLSYAIAATRA
+507 DRSHLTYAIAVTRA

-535 CPMGEMSE
+535 CPFGEMSE
-543 FDNTYF
+543 FDSTYF

-563 TMGYGGWRRRYEF
+563 TIYKGGFGGWRKRYEF

-593 ETMDKYIV
+593 ETMDKYII
-601 NKDPLQEDT
+601 NKNPLQEDT
-610 FLRIEELTSQDEVIE
+610 FLRIEELTSKDEIIE

-695 RQPITRDICIAAKS
+695 RQPITRDICIDTKS

-791 IVYNIKCKY
+791 IVYNKNCKY

-827 ALAVLTNGSLVN
+827 ALAVLTNGKLVN

-844 DAKEHGEHSLDGDNR
+844 DA
-859 IDKINKNLLISR
+859 INKNLLISR

-886 IIPRGVFRH
+886 IIQRGVFRR

>member
-19 CSDGDAALLLNLIPE
+19 CSDRDAALLLNLIPE

-41 MPPKEVMAL
+41 MPPKLVMAL

-65 RHYIIHDDANKKLV
+65 RHYIIHDEANKNLV
-79 WTSDGKTF
+79 WTSDGKKFT
-87 SDLYTLG
+87 DLYTLG
-94 DIPLHQ
+94 DIHLHQ

-107 LMALTKDGTHY
+107 LMALTEDGTHY
-118 FLWDNA
+118 FLWDA
-124 KQSYKHLGTHLPEL
+124 TQGYKHLGTHLPEL

-150 TEEFNVDLLE
+150 TEEFYVDLSE
-160 REDVGEDSKVTFGES
+160 REDVGENNKVTFGES

-183 VLAKVNKFIE
+183 VLAKVNKFIA

-264 LDYQISSSS
+264 LDYQVSSRS
-273 ALRELENWKDIVK
+273 ALKELENWKDIVK

-299 DQNGKCTGIENIN
+299 DQNGKCTGIENID

-321 LLINGAKGIE
+321 LLTNGAKGIE

-343 ITEKHTDARV
+343 ITEKHTDTRV

-364 NIYHLYAMAYPKTD
+364 NIYHLYAMAYPKAD

-413 LNSIRLNDLLKV
+413 LNSIRLKDL

-440 DYLQSLITREVM
+440 DYLQSLIAREVM
-452 SDDYDSHDILCARY
+452 SDDYDSHDSLCARY

-501 FIDNDN
+501 FTDNDN
-507 DRSHLSYAIAATRA
+507 DRKHLFYAIAATRA

-535 CPMGEMSE
+535 CPIGEMSA

-563 TMGYGGWRRRYEF
+563 TRGYGGWEKRYEF

-593 ETMDKYIV
+593 EPMDKYIV
-601 NKDPLQEDT
+601 NKNPLQEDT
-610 FLRIEELTSQDEVIE
+610 FLRIEELTSQDEAVE

-695 RQPITRDICIAAKS
+695 RQPITRDICIDAKS

-776 VKECRMIYNYEHQRI
+776 IKECRMIYNYEHQRI
-791 IVYNIKCKY
+791 IVYNKKCKY

-812 MMQSNIADNVNSYPD
+812 MIQSNIADNVNSYPD

-844 DAKEHGEHSLDGDNR
+844 D
-859 IDKINKNLLISR
+859 KINKNLLISR

-886 IIPRGVFRH
+886 IIQRGVFRR

-903 ASNDLFNWV
+903 ASNDLFNWI

>member
-41 MPPKEVMAL
+41 MPPKLVMAL

-65 RHYIIHDDANKKLV
+65 RHYIIHDVANKNLV
-79 WTSDGKTF
+79 WTSDGNKFT
-87 SDLYTLG
+87 DLYTLG
-94 DIPLHQ
+94 DIHLHQ

-118 FLWDNA
+118 FLWDNVT
-124 KQSYKHLGTHLPEL
+124 QGYKYLGTHLPEL

-150 TEEFNVDLLE
+150 TETFNVDLSE
-160 REDVGEDSKVTFGES
+160 REDVGKDDKVIFGES

-183 VLAKVNKFIE
+183 VLAKVNKFIA

-238 LISKLSIKDGHKLDN
+238 LLSRLRIKNGDSLDN
-253 FNYFVTAALCK
+253 FDCFVTAALCK
-264 LDYQISSSS
+264 LDYQILSKS
-273 ALRELENWKDIVK
+273 ALEELEKWKDIVK

-299 DQNGKCTGIENIN
+299 DQNGTCTGIENIDSN
-312 SSNANKVHC
+312 NANKVHC
-321 LLINGAKGIE
+321 LLTNGSSKGIE
-331 YTTERTGNNFAR
+331 YINKHNAGSR
-343 ITEKHTDARV
+343 EKSETIYDTRV

-364 NIYHLYAMAYPKTD
+364 NIYHLYAMAYPMTD

-384 KINSTRVVIPRIKD
+384 KINSCRVVIPRIKD
-398 DKLHEEIKSVAHFYL
+398 DKLHEEIKSVAQFYL
-413 LNSIRLNDLLKV
+413 LNSIRLKDL
-425 LEVKTTERTELRVKE
+425 LEVKPTGRTELRVKE

-452 SDDYDSHDILCARY
+452 SDDYDSHDTLCPKY

-507 DRSHLSYAIAATRA
+507 DRSHMTYALAATRA

-535 CPMGEMSE
+535 CPFGEMSE

-563 TMGYGGWRRRYEF
+563 TIYKGGFGGWRRRYEF

-601 NKDPLQEDT
+601 NKDASQEDT
-610 FLRIEELTSQDEVIE
+610 FLRIEELTSKDEIID

-647 TIGTGEIKGICSA
+647 TIGTGEIIGICSA

-695 RQPITRDICIAAKS
+695 RQPITRDICIDAKS

-731 QAICIS
+731 QTTCIS

-776 VKECRMIYNYEHQRI
+776 VKDCRMIYNYEHQRI
-791 IVYNIKCKY
+791 IVYNKNCKY

-844 DAKEHGEHSLDGDNR
+844 D
-859 IDKINKNLLISR
+859 KINKNLLVSR

-886 IIPRGVFRH
+886 IIQRGVFRH

>member
-50 QDKMHITYIHKTTSF
+50 QAKMHITYIHKTTSF
-65 RHYIIHDDANKKLV
+65 RHYIIHDEANKKLV
-79 WTSDGKTF
+79 WTSDGKKFTE
-87 SDLYTLG
+87 LYTLG

-124 KQSYKHLGTHLPEL
+124 TESQGYKHLGTHLPEL

-150 TEEFNVDLLE
+150 TEEFNVDLSE
-160 REDVGEDSKVTFGES
+160 REDVGENTKVTFGES

-183 VLAKVNKFIE
+183 VLAKVNKFIA

-238 LISKLSIKDGHKLDN
+238 LLSKLTIKKRDGLDN
-253 FNYFVTAALCK
+253 FNCFVTAALCK
-264 LDYQISSSS
+264 LDYQVSSQS
-273 ALRELENWKDIVK
+273 ALEELKNWKDIVK

-299 DQNGKCTGIENIN
+299 DQNGKCTGIENID

-321 LLINGAKGIE
+321 LLTNGSSSGIE
-331 YTTERTGNNFAR
+331 YTNKYYDGAK
-343 ITEKHTDARV
+343 EKSETKYDARV

-384 KINSTRVVIPRIKD
+384 KINSARVILPRIKD

-413 LNSIRLNDLLKV
+413 LNSIRLKDLKV
-425 LEVKTTERTELRVKE
+425 TERTELRVKE
-440 DYLQSLITREVM
+440 DYLQSLVAREVM

-482 LFKGFSTTSMIQY
+482 LFNGFSTTSMIQY
-495 CNGYMP
+495 CDGHTP
-501 FIDNDN
+501 FTDKDSERQFQFNV
-507 DRSHLSYAIAATRA
+507 AATRA

-563 TMGYGGWRRRYEF
+563 TMGYGGWGKRYEF

-695 RQPITRDICIAAKS
+695 RQPITRDICIDAKS

-761 ELEEGTLKILPFMEF
+761 ELKEGTLKILPFMEF

-791 IVYNIKCKY
+791 IVYNKECKY

-812 MMQSNIADNVNSYPD
+812 MMQSKIADNVNSYPD
-827 ALAVLTNGSLVN
+827 ALAVLTDGSLVN

-844 DAKEHGEHSLDGDNR
+844 
-859 IDKINKNLLISR
+859 DKINKNLLISR

-886 IIPRGVFRH
+886 IIQRGVFRR

>member
-41 MPPKEVMAL
+41 MPPKLVMAL

-65 RHYIIHDDANKKLV
+65 RHYIIHDVANKNLV
-79 WTSDGKTF
+79 WTSDGNKFT
-87 SDLYTLG
+87 DLYTLG
-94 DIPLHQ
+94 DIHLHQ

-118 FLWDNA
+118 FLWDNVT
-124 KQSYKHLGTHLPEL
+124 QGYKYLGTHLPEL

-150 TEEFNVDLLE
+150 TETFNVDLSE
-160 REDVGEDSKVTFGES
+160 REDVGKDDKVIFGES

-183 VLAKVNKFIE
+183 VLAKVNKFIA

-238 LISKLSIKDGHKLDN
+238 LLSRLRIKNGDSLDN
-253 FNYFVTAALCK
+253 FDCFVTAALCK
-264 LDYQISSSS
+264 LDYQVLSQS
-273 ALRELENWKDIVK
+273 ALEELEKWKDIVK

-299 DQNGKCTGIENIN
+299 DQNGTCTGIENIDSN
-312 SSNANKVHC
+312 NANKVHC
-321 LLINGAKGIE
+321 LLTNGSSKGIE
-331 YTTERTGNNFAR
+331 YINKHQAGSR
-343 ITEKHTDARV
+343 EKSETIYDTRV

-364 NIYHLYAMAYPKTD
+364 NIYHLYAMAYPMTD

-384 KINSTRVVIPRIKD
+384 KINSCRVVIPRIKD
-398 DKLHEEIKSVAHFYL
+398 DKLHEEIKSVAQFYL
-413 LNSIRLNDLLKV
+413 LNSIRLKDL

-452 SDDYDSHDILCARY
+452 SDDYDSHDTLCARY

-495 CNGYMP
+495 CNGHMP

-507 DRSHLSYAIAATRA
+507 DRRHQVYAIAKTRA

-535 CPMGEMSE
+535 CPFGEMSE
-543 FDNTYF
+543 LDNTYF
-549 LYYPNTDAYKITVD
+549 LYYPNTNAYKITID
-563 TMGYGGWRRRYEF
+563 TTYGGGWRKRYEF

-593 ETMDKYIV
+593 KTMDKYII
-601 NKDPLQEDT
+601 NKKALQEDT
-610 FLRIEELTSQDEVIE
+610 FLRIEELTSQDEIIE

-695 RQPITRDICIAAKS
+695 RQPITRDVCRDAKS
-709 LTQIDSAVLFA
+709 LTQIDSAVLF
-720 TERGIMLLQGS
+720 TTDRGIMLLQGS

-776 VKECRMIYNYEHQRI
+776 VKDCRMIYNYEHQRI
-791 IVYNIKCKY
+791 IVYKKDCKY

-844 DAKEHGEHSLDGDNR
+844 DA
-859 IDKINKNLLISR
+859 INKNLLISR

-886 IIPRGVFRH
+886 IIQRGVFRH

>member
-65 RHYIIHDDANKKLV
+65 RHYIIHDEANKKLV
-79 WTSDGKTF
+79 WTSDGKKFT
-87 SDLYTLG
+87 DLYTLG
-94 DIPLHQ
+94 NVHLHQ

-107 LMALTKDGTHY
+107 LMALTEDGTHY

-124 KQSYKHLGTHLPEL
+124 TESQGYKHLGTHLPEL

-183 VLAKVNKFIE
+183 VLAKVNKFIA

-238 LISKLSIKDGHKLDN
+238 LISKSNIKKGDRLDN
-253 FNYFVTAALCK
+253 FDYFVTAALCK
-264 LDYQISSSS
+264 LDYQVSSQS
-273 ALRELENWKDIVK
+273 ALTELENWKDIIK

-299 DQNGKCTGIENIN
+299 DQNGKCTGIENID

-321 LLINGAKGIE
+321 LLTNGSSSGIE
-331 YTTERTGNNFAR
+331 YTKKYYDGGK
-343 ITEKHTDARV
+343 EKSETKYDTRV
-353 DFSKYQYYQEH
+353 DFSKYQHYQEH

-378 REGGEM
+378 REGGDM
-384 KINSTRVVIPRIKD
+384 KINSARVIIPRIKD

-413 LNSIRLNDLLKV
+413 LNSIRLKDLKA
-425 LEVKTTERTELRVKE
+425 TERTELRVKE
-440 DYLQSLITREVM
+440 DYLQSLPAREVM

-472 RVNICGIKKR
+472 RVNICGINKR

-495 CNGYMP
+495 CNGHTP
-501 FIDNDN
+501 FTDKDSE
-507 DRSHLSYAIAATRA
+507 RQFHFKAIAATRA

-535 CPMGEMSE
+535 CPIGEMSE

-563 TMGYGGWRRRYEF
+563 TIYKGGFGGWRRRYEF

-610 FLRIEELTSQDEVIE
+610 FLRIEELTSKDEVIE

-695 RQPITRDICIAAKS
+695 RQPITRDICIDAKS

-812 MMQSNIADNVNSYPD
+812 MIQSNIADNVNSYPD

-844 DAKEHGEHSLDGDNR
+844 D
-859 IDKINKNLLISR
+859 KINKNLLISR

-886 IIPRGVFRH
+886 IIQRGVFRR

>member
-41 MPPKEVMAL
+41 MPPKEIMAL
-50 QDKMHITYIHKTTSF
+50 QAKMHITYIHKTTSF
-65 RHYIIHDDANKKLV
+65 RHYIIHDEVNQKLV
-79 WTSDGKTF
+79 WTSDGKKFTE
-87 SDLYTLG
+87 LYTLG

-124 KQSYKHLGTHLPEL
+124 KDYKHLGTHLPEL

-150 TEEFNVDLLE
+150 TEEFTVDLSE
-160 REDVGEDSKVTFGES
+160 REDVGKDSKVTFGES

-183 VLAKVNKFIE
+183 VLAKVNKFIA

-264 LDYQISSSS
+264 LDYQVSSRS
-273 ALRELENWKDIVK
+273 ALKELENWKDIVK

-299 DQNGKCTGIENIN
+299 DQNGKCTGIENID

-321 LLINGAKGIE
+321 LLTNGAKGIE

-343 ITEKHTDARV
+343 ITEKHTDTRV

-398 DKLHEEIKSVAHFYL
+398 DKLHEEIKSVAQFYL
-413 LNSIRLNDLLKV
+413 LNSIRLKDL

-440 DYLQSLITREVM
+440 DYLQSLIAREVM
-452 SDDYDSHDILCARY
+452 SDDYDSHDSLCARY

-501 FIDNDN
+501 FTDNDN
-507 DRSHLSYAIAATRA
+507 DRKHLFYAIAATRA

-535 CPMGEMSE
+535 CPIGEMSA

-563 TMGYGGWRRRYEF
+563 TRGYGGWEKRYEF

-601 NKDPLQEDT
+601 NKNPLQEGA

-695 RQPITRDICIAAKS
+695 RQPITRDICIDAKS

-776 VKECRMIYNYEHQRI
+776 VKECRIIYNYEHQRI
-791 IVYNIKCKY
+791 IVYNKKCKY

-812 MMQSNIADNVNSYPD
+812 MIQSKIADNVNSYPD
-827 ALAVLTNGSLVN
+827 ALAVLTDGSLVN

-844 DAKEHGEHSLDGDNR
+844 
-859 IDKINKNLLISR
+859 DKINKNLLISR

-886 IIPRGVFRH
+886 IIQRGVFRR

>member
-41 MPPKEVMAL
+41 MPPKLVMAL

-65 RHYIIHDDANKKLV
+65 RHYIIHDEANKNLV
-79 WTSDGKTF
+79 WTSDGNKFT
-87 SDLYTLG
+87 DLYTLG
-94 DIPLHQ
+94 DIHLHQ

-118 FLWDNA
+118 FLWDNVT
-124 KQSYKHLGTHLPEL
+124 QGYKYLGTHLPEL

-150 TEEFNVDLLE
+150 TETFNVDLSE
-160 REDVGEDSKVTFGES
+160 REDVGKDDKVIFGES

-183 VLAKVNKFIE
+183 VLAKVNKFIA

-238 LISKLSIKDGHKLDN
+238 LLSRLRIKNGDSLDN
-253 FNYFVTAALCK
+253 FDCFVTAALCK
-264 LDYQISSSS
+264 LDYQVLSQS
-273 ALRELENWKDIVK
+273 ALEELEKWKDIVK

-299 DQNGKCTGIENIN
+299 DQNGTCTGIENIDSN
-312 SSNANKVHC
+312 NANKVHC
-321 LLINGAKGIE
+321 LLTNGSSKGIE
-331 YTTERTGNNFAR
+331 YINKHQAGSR
-343 ITEKHTDARV
+343 EKSETIYDTRV

-364 NIYHLYAMAYPKTD
+364 NIYHLYAMAYPMTD

-384 KINSTRVVIPRIKD
+384 KINSCRVVIPRIKD
-398 DKLHEEIKSVAHFYL
+398 DKLHEEIKSVAQFYL
-413 LNSIRLNDLLKV
+413 LNSIRLKDL

-452 SDDYDSHDILCARY
+452 SDDYDSHDTLCARY

-495 CNGYMP
+495 CNGHMP

-507 DRSHLSYAIAATRA
+507 DRRHQVYAIAKTRA

-535 CPMGEMSE
+535 CSFGEMSE
-543 FDNTYF
+543 LDNTYF
-549 LYYPNTDAYKITVD
+549 LYYPNTNAYKITID
-563 TMGYGGWRRRYEF
+563 TTYGGGWRKRYEF

-593 ETMDKYIV
+593 KTMDKYII
-601 NKDPLQEDT
+601 NKKALQEDT
-610 FLRIEELTSQDEVIE
+610 FLRIEELTSKDEIIE

-695 RQPITRDICIAAKS
+695 RQPITRDVCRDAKS
-709 LTQIDSAVLFA
+709 LTQIDSAVLF
-720 TERGIMLLQGS
+720 TTDRGIMLLQGS

-776 VKECRMIYNYEHQRI
+776 VKDCRMIYNYEHQRI
-791 IVYNIKCKY
+791 IVYNKKCKY

-827 ALAVLTNGSLVN
+827 ALAVLTNGKLVN

-844 DAKEHGEHSLDGDNR
+844 DA
-859 IDKINKNLLISR
+859 INKNLLISR

-886 IIPRGVFRH
+886 IIQRGVFRH
-895 GHVKSILY
+895 GHVRSILY

>member
-41 MPPKEVMAL
+41 MPPKLVMAL

-87 SDLYTLG
+87 TELYTLG

-150 TEEFNVDLLE
+150 TEEFNVDLSE
-160 REDVGEDSKVTFGES
+160 HEDVGENSKVTFGES

-183 VLAKVNKFIE
+183 VLAKVNKFIA

-238 LISKLSIKDGHKLDN
+238 LLSKLTIKKGDGLDN
-253 FNYFVTAALCK
+253 FNCFVTAALCK
-264 LDYQISSSS
+264 LDYQVSSRS
-273 ALRELENWKDIVK
+273 ALKELENWKDIVK

-299 DQNGKCTGIENIN
+299 DQNGKCTGIENID

-321 LLINGAKGIE
+321 LLTNGSSSGIE
-331 YTTERTGNNFAR
+331 YTNKYYVGAK
-343 ITEKHTDARV
+343 EKSETKYDTRV

-364 NIYHLYAMAYPKTD
+364 NIYHLYAMAYPRTD

-384 KINSTRVVIPRIKD
+384 KINSARVILPRIKD

-507 DRSHLSYAIAATRA
+507 DRSHLSYAIASTRA

-535 CPMGEMSE
+535 CPFGEMSE
-543 FDNTYF
+543 YDNTYF

-563 TMGYGGWRRRYEF
+563 TRGYGGWEKRYEF

-586 AFFFSDF
+586 AFFFSNF

-601 NKDPLQEDT
+601 NKNPLQEGT

-695 RQPITRDICIAAKS
+695 RQPITRDICIDAKS

-791 IVYNIKCKY
+791 IVYNKKCKY

-812 MMQSNIADNVNSYPD
+812 MIHSKIADNVNSYPD
-827 ALAVLTNGSLVN
+827 ALAVLTDGSLVN

-844 DAKEHGEHSLDGDNR
+844 
-859 IDKINKNLLISR
+859 DKINKNLLISR

-886 IIPRGVFRH
+886 IIQRGVFRR

>member
-41 MPPKEVMAL
+41 MPPKLVMAL

-65 RHYIIHDDANKKLV
+65 RHYIIHDVANKKLV
-79 WTSDGKTF
+79 WTSDGETF
-87 SDLYTLG
+87 TDLYTLE
-94 DIPLHQ
+94 DIYLHQ

-107 LMALTKDGTHY
+107 LMALTEDGTHY
-118 FLWDNA
+118 FLWNNA
-124 KQSYKHLGTHLPEL
+124 TESQGYKHLGTHLPEL

-160 REDVGEDSKVTFGES
+160 REDVGENTKVTFGES

-183 VLAKVNKFIE
+183 VLAKVNKFIA

-238 LISKLSIKDGHKLDN
+238 LLSKLTIKKGDGLDN
-253 FNYFVTAALCK
+253 FNCFVTAALCK
-264 LDYQISSSS
+264 LDYQVSSQS
-273 ALRELENWKDIVK
+273 ALEELKNWKDIVK

-299 DQNGKCTGIENIN
+299 DQNGKCTGIESIN

-321 LLINGAKGIE
+321 LLTNGAKGIE

-343 ITEKHTDARV
+343 ITEKHTDTRV

-384 KINSTRVVIPRIKD
+384 KINSARVILPRIKD

-413 LNSIRLNDLLKV
+413 LNSIRLKDLKV
-425 LEVKTTERTELRVKE
+425 TERTELRVKE
-440 DYLQSLITREVM
+440 DYLQSLVAREVM

-482 LFKGFSTTSMIQY
+482 LFNGFSTTSMIQY
-495 CNGYMP
+495 CDGHTP
-501 FIDNDN
+501 FTDKDSERQFQFNV
-507 DRSHLSYAIAATRA
+507 AATRA

-563 TMGYGGWRRRYEF
+563 TMGYGGWGKRYEF

-593 ETMDKYIV
+593 ETMDKYV
-601 NKDPLQEDT
+601 VK
-610 FLRIEELTSQDEVIE
+610 RREELTSTDEAIE

-695 RQPITRDICIAAKS
+695 RQPITRDICIDAKS

-761 ELEEGTLKILPFMEF
+761 GLEEGTLKILPFMEF
-776 VKECRMIYNYEHQRI
+776 VKDCRMIYNYEHQRI
-791 IVYNIKCKY
+791 IVYNKNCKY

-827 ALAVLTNGSLVN
+827 ALAVLTDGSLVN

-844 DAKEHGEHSLDGDNR
+844 
-859 IDKINKNLLISR
+859 DKINKNLLISR
-871 PIKLDYYDIHKSVDA
+871 PLKLDYYDIHKSVDA
-886 IIPRGVFRH
+886 IIQRGVFRR

>member
-65 RHYIIHDDANKKLV
+65 RHYIIHDVANKKLV
-79 WTSDGKTF
+79 WTSDGKKF

-107 LMALTKDGTHY
+107 LMALTEDGTHY

-124 KQSYKHLGTHLPEL
+124 TESQGYKHLGTHLPEL

-150 TEEFNVDLLE
+150 TEEFNVDLSE
-160 REDVGEDSKVTFGES
+160 REDVGENTKVTFGES

-183 VLAKVNKFIE
+183 VLAKVNKFIA

-238 LISKLSIKDGHKLDN
+238 LLSKLTIKKGDGLDK
-253 FNYFVTAALCK
+253 FDYFVTAALCK
-264 LDYQISSSS
+264 LDYQVASQS
-273 ALRELENWKDIVK
+273 ALTELENWKDIVK

-299 DQNGKCTGIENIN
+299 DQNGKCTGIESIN

-321 LLINGAKGIE
+321 LLTNGAKGIE

-343 ITEKHTDARV
+343 ITEKHTDTRV
-353 DFSKYQYYQEH
+353 DFSKYQHYQEH

-384 KINSTRVVIPRIKD
+384 KINSARVIIPRIKD

-413 LNSIRLNDLLKV
+413 LNSIRLKDLKV
-425 LEVKTTERTELRVKE
+425 TERTELRVKE
-440 DYLQSLITREVM
+440 DYLQSLVAREVM

-482 LFKGFSTTSMIQY
+482 LFNGFSTTSMIQY
-495 CNGYMP
+495 CDGHTP
-501 FIDNDN
+501 FTDKDSERQFQFNV
-507 DRSHLSYAIAATRA
+507 AATRA

-563 TMGYGGWRRRYEF
+563 TMGYGGWGKRYEF

-593 ETMDKYIV
+593 ETMDKYV
-601 NKDPLQEDT
+601 VK
-610 FLRIEELTSQDEVIE
+610 RREELTSTDEVIE

-695 RQPITRDICIAAKS
+695 RQPITRDICIDAKS

-761 ELEEGTLKILPFMEF
+761 ELGEGTLKILPFMEF
-776 VKECRMIYNYEHQRI
+776 VKDCRMIYNYEHQRI
-791 IVYNIKCKY
+791 IVYNKKCKY

-844 DAKEHGEHSLDGDNR
+844 D
-859 IDKINKNLLISR
+859 KINKNLLISR
-871 PIKLDYYDIHKSVDA
+871 PVKLDYYDIHKSVDA
-886 IIPRGVFRH
+886 IIQRGVFRR